1 MPRTNNKS
9 RSSNNKQQRTV
20 TGPSAISRIV
30 KFSKDQALERIGRRY
45 SGPNS
50 LSKIAD
56 DIKHLK
62 SLINTEEKHID
73 TSVSA
78 FTVSQ
83 TVPVVQQLTTTAQG
97 SASTQRTGNS
107 QKVNRID
114 LSMSFLYDSGTV
126 ATSARQNQIFSWFL
140 VRYLKTVTAAAFSVT
155 DFLQND
161 VTGNVT
167 PLSMANTDLNEDF
180 QVMASGIVNVDLH
193 EATTAIS
200 NVIRMAQVSHPCSF
214 HQTFTGSAASTIVDN
229 NVFVVITAINP
240 INGGGTST
248 ASVFARM
255 FYVDN

>member
-1 MPRTNNKS
+1 MPRNNSNK
-9 RSSNNKQQRTV
+9 RSNNKQQRTV

-30 KFSKDQALERIGRRY
+30 KFSKDQAIERIGRRY

-50 LSKIAD
+50 MSKISS
-56 DIKHLK
+56 DIKILK

-78 FTVSQ
+78 FTVTQ
-83 TVPVVQQLTTTAQG
+83 TAPVVQAITSTAQG
-97 SASTQRTGNS
+97 SGNMQRTGNS
-107 QKVNRID
+107 QKINRID
-114 LSMSFLYDSGTV
+114 LSMSFLFDSGTV

-140 VRYLKTVTAAAFSVT
+140 VRYLKTVTAAAFAAT

-161 VTGNVT
+161 VNGNVT

-180 QVMASGIVNVDLH
+180 QVMASGTVNVDLH

-200 NVIRMAQVSHPCSF
+200 NVIRMVQVSHPCSF

-229 NVFVVITAINP
+229 NVFVVLTAINP
-240 INGGGTST
+240 INGGGLSQ

-255 FYVDN
+255 FYIDN